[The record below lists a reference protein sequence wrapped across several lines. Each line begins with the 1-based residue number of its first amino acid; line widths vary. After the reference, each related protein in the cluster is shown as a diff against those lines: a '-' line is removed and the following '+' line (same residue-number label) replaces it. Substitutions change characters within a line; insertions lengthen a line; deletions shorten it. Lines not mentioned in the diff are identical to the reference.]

1 MELIAGYFKTSDG
14 VSLHSL
20 EAGSG
25 DILLFIPGWSQTA
38 RLFEILLKDLAIDYK
53 VIALDMRGHGES
65 AKPEHGYRP
74 SRFAT
79 DLHEFIEDR
88 KLNNITLIGHS
99 MGCAAI
105 WRFLE

>member
-1 MELIAGYFKTSDG
+1 L
-14 VSLHSL
+14 L

-53 VIALDMRGHGES
+53 VIALDMPRPGGES
-65 AKPEHGYRP
+65 ERPEHGYRP
-74 SRFAT
+74 SRFAA
-79 DLHEFIEDR
+79 DIHEFIEDR

-105 WRFLE
+105 